1 MLSAVI
7 VDCSCGKPVDEPAA
21 LRELVRSV
29 CLWDCLLAGPVHEPT
44 ALVFSLAVVVIRRN
58 SQYTLHTY
66 EYILHTLDTYESSVR
81 V

>member
-44 ALVFSLAVVVIRRN
+44 ALVFSLAVVAVFVSLCTGRPC
-58 SQYTLHTY
+58 
-66 EYILHTLDTYESSVR
+66 
-81 V
+81 